1 MRYLFIC
8 LVVFVLA
15 VEVAFPVGAAPQ
27 PEYDKI
33 EALLA
38 RIEGNLKQAAGVISV
53 AKAKSAEMVEAKV
66 QEKAELKEAVVQAE
80 AKASVYAARMVYNGL
95 DTAMPAE
102 GEPVVDTVSLNN
114 MMKLNGL

>member
-1 MRYLFIC
+1 MRYLIIFFLFFI
-8 LVVFVLA
+8 LA

-114 MMKLNGL
+114 MLKLNGL